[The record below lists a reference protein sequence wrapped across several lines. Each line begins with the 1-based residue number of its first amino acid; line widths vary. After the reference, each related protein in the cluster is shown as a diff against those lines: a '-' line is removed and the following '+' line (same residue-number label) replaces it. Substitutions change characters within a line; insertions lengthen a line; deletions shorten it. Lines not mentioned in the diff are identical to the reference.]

1 MAIPSD
7 LPVQQ
12 ALDQIDALVVQVGD
26 LTRRLSELSD
36 RITTLECVR
45 RIDRHL
51 SARDSMAD
59 DGIGGG
65 G

>member
-36 RITTLECVR
+36 RLTTLECVR

-51 SARDSMAD
+51 AVLDSMAD
-59 DGIGGG
+59 DGIGPA
-65 G
+65 